1 MSIWVL
7 ELVQKIM
14 VGKKVQK
21 KGHQR
26 VNMFQSGMA
35 LLFCVILGKAFST
48 PRLFFKKNTCM
59 ASSDN
64 FPF

>member
-1 MSIWVL
+1 
-7 ELVQKIM
+7 M

-21 KGHQR
+21 KGHQK

-35 LLFCVILGKAFST
+35 FLFCVILGKAFST
-48 PRLFFKKNTCM
+48 PRLLKKKKTCM